1 MPKPG
6 AWGQARMPPSSSG
19 PFPASGQWPNAV
31 NPIFKVQ
38 NTVHVLAR
46 DPQWFVSRYQP
57 TGLPLGLC
65 CLQLIL
71 STPAKLVS
79 PELCSS
85 HSLGPLI
92 RRPSPPPQGLHG
104 GPPCLRPGRFLLPD
118 VLRPSLDTWLKPHPV
133 LSARLSLP
141 PRC

>member
-46 DPQWFVSRYQP
+46 DPQWFVSRCQP

-71 STPAKLVS
+71 STSAK
-79 PELCSS
+79 SS
-85 HSLGPLI
+85 LQNSAVHTPWDRSSAGP
-92 RRPSPPPQGLHG
+92 R
-104 GPPCLRPGRFLLPD
+104 LRPRVCMAGLPASAPAASSSPMSFALLWTPG
-118 VLRPSLDTWLKPHPV
+118 
-133 LSARLSLP
+133 
-141 PRC
+141 